1 MELLFLVCGV
11 VIGIAVTRIVSKMR
25 RIGTLYIVDSHL
37 ETEPQLLCDLDHPI
51 QKFTKKRYVVMK
63 VDHISTRD

>member
-37 ETEPQLLCDLDHPI
+37 ETEPQLLCELHSPI
-51 QKFTKKRYVVMK
+51 EKITKKRYVVMSI
-63 VDHISTRD
+63 DRISTRE

>member
-1 MELLFLVCGV
+1 
-11 VIGIAVTRIVSKMR
+11 MR